1 MWTFS
6 GEIFFQVL
14 FDILCHSGDTIF
26 EAIKNSGSV
35 PERKNM
41 KFIHTADWH
50 LGNSMH
56 DIDRQKETEQ
66 FLAWLRERIVELG
79 AQCLVIA
86 GDIFD
91 TTNPPIEAR
100 RQYFRFLASLLET
113 NCKNIVLIGGNHD
126 SGALLDA
133 PRDLLDA
140 LNIQMVGS
148 LGERPV
154 EELVKELTDASG
166 NVVGIS
172 AAVPYVRET
181 ELRRFKPEDA
191 VDFAQSTYSGLYS
204 AVYEAAEK
212 LRVGRDIP
220 IMATGHLYAS
230 RLEGRPENDEGRDAK
245 EHGMRDIVG
254 NLGTIPVSVFPE
266 GLDYVALGHIHYTTM
281 VARNPKVRYSGSPFV
296 LGFDEASIPHHI
308 LCVDLQ
314 KGAEPAVQKIETP
327 QYFKFLRV
335 SGSVADIVM
344 QLNQLK
350 NAPAEKP
357 LKVEVV
363 YDYAPGVSINEAL
376 ESVLEGAPF
385 EVVSKKVKR
394 ADTLAADAF
403 SDDTLES
410 VDVLTDEEVF
420 KRLVMSRMGASK
432 MDECIQKTLDDY
444 LPLFKQV
451 VEEVNNETGSE
462 EA

>member
-14 FDILCHSGDTIF
+14 FDIFCHSGDTIF

-66 FLAWLRERIVELG
+66 FLAWLKERIVELG
-79 AQCLVIA
+79 AQCLVIS

-133 PRDLLDA
+133 PRDLLEA

-181 ELRRFKPEDA
+181 ELRRFKPENA

-212 LRVGRDIP
+212 LRAGRDIP
-220 IMATGHLYAS
+220 IVATGHLYAS

-266 GLDYVALGHIHYTTM
+266 GLDYVALGHIHYTTT
-281 VARNPKVRYSGSPFV
+281 
-296 LGFDEASIPHHI
+296 SIPHHI

-385 EVVSKKVKR
+385 EVVSKKV
-394 ADTLAADAF
+394 
-403 SDDTLES
+403 
-410 VDVLTDEEVF
+410 
-420 KRLVMSRMGASK
+420 
-432 MDECIQKTLDDY
+432 
-444 LPLFKQV
+444 
-451 VEEVNNETGSE
+451 
-462 EA
+462 

>member
-1 MWTFS
+1 M
-6 GEIFFQVL
+6 
-14 FDILCHSGDTIF
+14 CHNDDTIF
-26 EAIKNSGSV
+26 TGGPFGPSSCEK
-35 PERKNM
+35 RRNM

-56 DIDRQKETEQ
+56 DIDRTEETNA
-66 FLAWLRERIVELG
+66 FLKWLKERIVEFG
-79 AQCLVIA
+79 AQCLVVS

-91 TTNPPIEAR
+91 TTNPPVEAR
-100 RQYFRFLASLLET
+100 RQYFRFLASLLNT
-113 NCKNIVLIGGNHD
+113 NCKNIVLVGGNHD

-154 EELVKELTDASG
+154 EELVKELADASG

-181 ELRRFKPEDA
+181 ELRRFKPESGDA
-191 VDFAQSTYSGLYS
+191 DFAQSTYAGMYN

-212 LRVGRDIP
+212 LRAGRDIP

-230 RLEGRPENDEGRDAK
+230 RLEGRPENDEGKDAK

-266 GLDYVALGHIHYTTM
+266 GFDYVALGHIHYTTM

-308 LCVDLQ
+308 LAVDLQ

-335 SGSVADIVM
+335 SGSVGDIVM

-363 YDYAPGVSINEAL
+363 YDYTPGVSINEAL

-394 ADTLAADAF
+394 ADILAADAF

-420 KRLVMSRMGASK
+420 KRLVMSKMGAPE
-432 MDECIQKTLDDY
+432 MDENIQKTLEAY

-451 VEEVNNETGSE
+451 VEEVNNEMGGE

>member
-1 MWTFS
+1 MGRGLQAVERCLGDLILVDGVDQGFADVDVVCRGLFHVDHLMGDHAGGGEGVDGRFGVVHIHGRFKIGRILDDLGLAGLES
-6 GEIFFQVL
+6 GQTGGSFGQEAE
-14 FDILCHSGDTIF
+14 GDLISRF
-26 EAIKNSGSV
+26 RLH
-35 PERKNM
+35 RK
-41 KFIHTADWH
+41 
-50 LGNSMH
+50 
-56 DIDRQKETEQ
+56 
-66 FLAWLRERIVELG
+66 
-79 AQCLVIA
+79 
-86 GDIFD
+86 
-91 TTNPPIEAR
+91 
-100 RQYFRFLASLLET
+100 
-113 NCKNIVLIGGNHD
+113 
-126 SGALLDA
+126 
-133 PRDLLDA
+133 
-140 LNIQMVGS
+140 
-148 LGERPV
+148 
-154 EELVKELTDASG
+154 
-166 NVVGIS
+166 
-172 AAVPYVRET
+172 T
-181 ELRRFKPEDA
+181 ELRRFKPENA

-212 LRVGRDIP
+212 LRAGRDIP
-220 IMATGHLYAS
+220 IVATGHLYAS
-230 RLEGRPENDEGRDAK
+230 WLEGRPENDEGRDAK

-266 GLDYVALGHIHYTTM
+266 GFDYVALGHIHYTTM

-314 KGAEPAVQKIETP
+314 KGAEPTVQKIETP

-335 SGSVADIVM
+335 SGSVGDIVM

-350 NAPAEKP
+350 NAPTEKP

-394 ADTLAADAF
+394 ADALAADAF

-420 KRLVMSRMGASK
+420 KRLVMSKTGAPE
-432 MDECIQKTLDDY
+432 MDESIQNTLNDY
-444 LPLFKQV
+444 LPLFRQV

>member
-1 MWTFS
+1 M
-6 GEIFFQVL
+6 
-14 FDILCHSGDTIF
+14 C
-26 EAIKNSGSV
+26 
-35 PERKNM
+35 
-41 KFIHTADWH
+41 
-50 LGNSMH
+50 
-56 DIDRQKETEQ
+56 
-66 FLAWLRERIVELG
+66 
-79 AQCLVIA
+79 
-86 GDIFD
+86 
-91 TTNPPIEAR
+91 
-100 RQYFRFLASLLET
+100 
-113 NCKNIVLIGGNHD
+113 
-126 SGALLDA
+126 
-133 PRDLLDA
+133 
-140 LNIQMVGS
+140 
-148 LGERPV
+148 
-154 EELVKELTDASG
+154 
-166 NVVGIS
+166 
-172 AAVPYVRET
+172 
-181 ELRRFKPEDA
+181 
-191 VDFAQSTYSGLYS
+191 
-204 AVYEAAEK
+204 
-212 LRVGRDIP
+212 
-220 IMATGHLYAS
+220 
-230 RLEGRPENDEGRDAK
+230 
-245 EHGMRDIVG
+245 
-254 NLGTIPVSVFPE
+254 
-266 GLDYVALGHIHYTTM
+266 
-281 VARNPKVRYSGSPFV
+281 PKVRYSGSPFV

-308 LCVDLQ
+308 LAIDLQ

-420 KRLVMSRMGASK
+420 KRLVMSRMGAPE

>member
-1 MWTFS
+1 
-6 GEIFFQVL
+6 
-14 FDILCHSGDTIF
+14 
-26 EAIKNSGSV
+26 
-35 PERKNM
+35 M
-41 KFIHTADWH
+41 KLIHTADWH

-56 DIDRQKETEQ
+56 DIDRLAESRQ
-66 FLAWLRERIVELG
+66 FLDWLKERIVEFG
-79 AQCLVIA
+79 AECLVVS

-91 TTNPPIEAR
+91 TANPPLPAR
-100 RQYFRFLASLLET
+100 RMYFRFLASLLGT
-113 NCKNIVLIGGNHD
+113 CCRNIVLVGGNHD
-126 SGALLDA
+126 SGSLLDA
-133 PRDLLDA
+133 PSDLLEA
-140 LNIQMVGS
+140 LNIQMVGT
-148 LGERPV
+148 LGERSV
-154 EELVKELTDASG
+154 EELVKELTDADG

-172 AAVPYVRET
+172 AAVPYVREM
-181 ELRRFKPEDA
+181 ELRRFKPEESTE
-191 VDFAQSTYSGLYS
+191 DFAQCTYRGLYS
-204 AVYEAAEK
+204 AVYDAAEV
-212 LRVGRDIP
+212 LRAGRDIP
-220 IMATGHLYAS
+220 IVATGHLYAS
-230 RLEGRPENDEGRDAK
+230 KLEGRPENDEGKDAK

-254 NLGTIPVSVFPE
+254 NLGTIPVSVFPD
-266 GLDYVALGHIHYTTM
+266 GFDYVALGHIHYTTM
-281 VARNPKVRYSGSPFV
+281 VAKNPKVRYSGSPFV
-296 LGFDEASIPHHI
+296 LGFDETSIPHHI
-308 LCVDLQ
+308 LAIDLK
-314 KGAEPAVQKIETP
+314 KGEEPNVQKIETP

-420 KRLVMSRMGASK
+420 KRLVMSRMGAPE

-444 LPLFKQV
+444 LPLFRQV